1 MTQTTLNNA
10 VVSMPLTAAA
20 RAQARRPRRLN
31 AAVVLSA
38 AVLVVMTAAVLLADV
53 LTPHR
58 PETINLRARLTPPL
72 TLTEHPLGT
81 DATGRDVLT
90 RILHGGRVSLLVGV
104 VSTLIGLALGTL
116 LGIISGYFRGWLDE
130 LIMYLVDVQLA
141 LPFVLLAVA
150 VALVLGRSLPVLI
163 GLAALST
170 WSLYARVIRGEVL
183 SLREREFIV
192 AARSLGAQ
200 DAYIM
205 LRHMLPNLAGPLLVL
220 GDAERW
226 AHHPAGERLELLG
239 DRHPAANA
247 LLGRDDQRRPRLF
260 IVGVVAGHAA
270 RRRADAAGAG
280 RRHTWGLA
288 ARLAGCGRRLIHTQ
302 SCSNH
307 KD

>member
-58 PETINLRARLTPPL
+58 PETINLRARLAPPL

-220 GDAERW
+220 GTLSVGRIIL
-226 AHHPAGERLELLG
+226 LESGLSFLGIGIQPPTPSWGGMINDGRDYLSSAWWLATLPGVALMLLVLAVGTLG
-239 DRHPAANA
+239 DW
-247 LLGRDDQRRPRLF
+247 LRDRLD
-260 IVGVVAGHAA
+260 VAVA
-270 RRRADAAGAG
+270 
-280 RRHTWGLA
+280 
-288 ARLAGCGRRLIHTQ
+288 
-302 SCSNH
+302 
-307 KD
+307 

>member
-10 VVSMPLTAAA
+10 VVSMPPTAAA
-20 RAQARRPRRLN
+20 RAQVRRPRRLN
-31 AAVVLSA
+31 VAVLLSA
-38 AVLVVMTAAVLLADV
+38 AVLIVMTAAVLLADV

-58 PETINLRARLTPPL
+58 PETINLRARLAPPL

-220 GDAERW
+220 GTLSVGRIIL
-226 AHHPAGERLELLG
+226 LESGLSFLGIGIQPPTPSWGGMINDGRDYLSSAWWLATLPGVALMLLVLAVGTLG
-239 DRHPAANA
+239 DW
-247 LLGRDDQRRPRLF
+247 LRDRLD
-260 IVGVVAGHAA
+260 VAVA
-270 RRRADAAGAG
+270 
-280 RRHTWGLA
+280 
-288 ARLAGCGRRLIHTQ
+288 
-302 SCSNH
+302 
-307 KD
+307 

>member
-58 PETINLRARLTPPL
+58 PETINLRARLAPPL

-220 GDAERW
+220 GTLSVGRIIL
-226 AHHPAGERLELLG
+226 LESGLSFLGIGIQPPTPSWGGMINDGRDYLSSAWWLATLPGVALMLLVLAVGILG
-239 DRHPAANA
+239 DW
-247 LLGRDDQRRPRLF
+247 LRDRLD
-260 IVGVVAGHAA
+260 VAVA
-270 RRRADAAGAG
+270 
-280 RRHTWGLA
+280 
-288 ARLAGCGRRLIHTQ
+288 
-302 SCSNH
+302 
-307 KD
+307 

>member
-10 VVSMPLTAAA
+10 VVSMPPTAAA
-20 RAQARRPRRLN
+20 RAQVRRPRRLN
-31 AAVVLSA
+31 VAVLLSA
-38 AVLVVMTAAVLLADV
+38 AVLIVMTTAVLLADV

-58 PETINLRARLTPPL
+58 PETINLRARLAPPL

-220 GDAERW
+220 GTLSVGRIIL
-226 AHHPAGERLELLG
+226 LESGLSFLGIGIQPPTPSWGGMINDGRDYLSSAWWLATLPGVALMLLVLAVGTLG
-239 DRHPAANA
+239 DW
-247 LLGRDDQRRPRLF
+247 LRDRLD
-260 IVGVVAGHAA
+260 VAVA
-270 RRRADAAGAG
+270 
-280 RRHTWGLA
+280 
-288 ARLAGCGRRLIHTQ
+288 
-302 SCSNH
+302 
-307 KD
+307 

>member
-10 VVSMPLTAAA
+10 VVSMPPTAAA
-20 RAQARRPRRLN
+20 RAQVRRPRRLN
-31 AAVVLSA
+31 VAVLLSA
-38 AVLVVMTAAVLLADV
+38 AVLIVMTTAVMLADV

-58 PETINLRARLTPPL
+58 PETINLRARLAPPL

-220 GDAERW
+220 GTLSVGRIIL
-226 AHHPAGERLELLG
+226 LESGLSFLGIGIQPPTPSWGGMINDGRDYLSSAWWLATLPGVALMLLVLAVGTLG
-239 DRHPAANA
+239 DW
-247 LLGRDDQRRPRLF
+247 LRDRLD
-260 IVGVVAGHAA
+260 VAVA
-270 RRRADAAGAG
+270 
-280 RRHTWGLA
+280 
-288 ARLAGCGRRLIHTQ
+288 
-302 SCSNH
+302 
-307 KD
+307 

>member
-1 MTQTTLNNA
+1 MTQTTLSNTVAHVPPQPPLA
-10 VVSMPLTAAA
+10 VP
-20 RAQARRPRRLN
+20 RQRRPRRVNLS
-31 AAVVLSA
+31 VLLSVT
-38 AVLVVMTAAVLLADV
+38 VLVVMTAAVLLADV

-58 PETINLRARLTPPL
+58 PEAINLRARLAPPL
-72 TLTEHPLGT
+72 TLAEFPLGT

-116 LGIISGYFRGWLDE
+116 LGVISGYFRGWLDE
-130 LIMYLVDVQLA
+130 FIMYLVDVQLA

-200 DAYIM
+200 DGYIM
-205 LRHMLPNLAGPLLVL
+205 LRHMIPNLAGPLLVL
-220 GDAERW
+220 GTLSVGRIIL
-226 AHHPAGERLELLG
+226 LESGLSFLGIGVQPPTPSWGGMINDGRDYLSSAWWLAALPGVALMLLVLAVGTLG
-239 DRHPAANA
+239 DW
-247 LLGRDDQRRPRLF
+247 LRDRLD
-260 IVGVVAGHAA
+260 VAVA
-270 RRRADAAGAG
+270 
-280 RRHTWGLA
+280 
-288 ARLAGCGRRLIHTQ
+288 
-302 SCSNH
+302 
-307 KD
+307 